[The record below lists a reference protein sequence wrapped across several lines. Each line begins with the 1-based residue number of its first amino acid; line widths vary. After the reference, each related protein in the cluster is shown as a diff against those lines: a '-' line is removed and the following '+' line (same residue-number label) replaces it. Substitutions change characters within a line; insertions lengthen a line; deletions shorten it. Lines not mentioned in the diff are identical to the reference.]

1 MHVLEQLIAL
11 VAPQSCICCGAED
24 LAICEVCMQTRTGT
38 FQMYVSGLW
47 RVQYCS
53 LYQGEVQDIVRLLKF
68 ERTRSIAE
76 QIAVAMQHLDIPPS
90 ALLVPVVTAPQRV
103 RQRGYDQAVLIAQS
117 FSRRTCLP
125 VTKALIRQNAVRQ
138 LGASRVQRITQA
150 HNLYALHKPER
161 VAGRRIVLIDDVV
174 TTGATLQAAAQAL
187 YGAGAK
193 SVEAL
198 VFARAT

>member
-1 MHVLEQLIAL
+1 MNLMERIIAL
-11 VAPQSCICCGAED
+11 MAPQSCICCGAED
-24 LAICEVCMQTRTGT
+24 LAICEYCMQTRTGT
-38 FQMYVSGLW
+38 FQMHLSGLR

-76 QIAVAMQHLDIPPS
+76 QIGVAMQRLDIPPG

-103 RQRGYDQAVLIAQS
+103 RQRGYDQVILIAQS
-117 FSRRTCLP
+117 LSRRTGLP
-125 VTKALIRQNAVRQ
+125 VVNVLVRQNAVRQ
-138 LGASRVQRITQA
+138 LGASRVQRIAQA
-150 HNLYALHKPER
+150 HNLYAVYKSGR

-174 TTGATLQAAAQAL
+174 TTGATLQAAARAL